1 MDALV
6 LPLGIWALPDMPLQ
20 YKGIIGDKTER

>member
-6 LPLGIWALPDMPLQ
+6 LLLGIWALPDMPLQ
-20 YKGIIGDKTER
+20 YKGITGDKIV

>member
-6 LPLGIWALPDMPLQ
+6 LPLGIWALPDMPLY
-20 YKGIIGDKTER
+20 YKGETGDKIV